1 VGFDFTIDSRFPQF
15 VMGEAVIYG
24 ICVAPWLTLLTRS
37 ALCGTLVTAGLPAL
51 LQLIM
56 LQPEDISSY
65 ALQLAGAS
73 SAFIPLI
80 GLPLSW
86 LEFRKCGEPRA
97 LPGFDVRASLDP
109 ENRKVL
115 TSPKLWQLFK
125 KELQLQRLGV
135 ALGLLCL
142 AINFFLD
149 RKSVGLWTILYP
161 SVLALLIG
169 ATASAD
175 ERQFGTWQWQM
186 LLPSSRSIQW
196 AIKVATVLILSSFL
210 SGVLPLEV
218 LRKVGRSQDV
228 PPGAMGF
235 MVFNAVFLSMV
246 GLYASSLCSS
256 GLKAML
262 LSIFPAVAVI
272 ATEIKVASW
281 VVPWMFERYFR
292 FQILLGF
299 PLLVMLSAGVVLF
312 LLLRFAQENHCNG
325 VHQKGRVIQQILHF
339 LVIFAVFHSV
349 VGPKIQ

>member
-1 VGFDFTIDSRFPQF
+1 
-15 VMGEAVIYG
+15 M
-24 ICVAPWLTLLTRS
+24 
-37 ALCGTLVTAGLPAL
+37 
-51 LQLIM
+51 
-56 LQPEDISSY
+56 
-65 ALQLAGAS
+65 GAS
-73 SAFIPLI
+73 LAFIPLI

-86 LEFRKCGEPRA
+86 LEFGRCGEPKTLPTFHHRA
-97 LPGFDVRASLDP
+97 GFDP
-109 ENRKVL
+109 EKREVL
-115 TSPKLWQLFK
+115 TSPRLWQLFK
-125 KELQLQRLGV
+125 KELLLQRLSI

-142 AINFFLD
+142 SINFFLD
-149 RKSVGLWTILYP
+149 RKSVGLWSILYA

-186 LLPSSRSIQW
+186 LLPSSRSAQW
-196 AIKVATVLILSSFL
+196 AIKVATVLLLSSLL
-210 SGVLPLEV
+210 SGVFPLEV

-228 PPGAMGF
+228 PPGALGF
-235 MVFNAVFLSMV
+235 MVLNAVFLSMA

-272 ATEIKVASW
+272 ATEIKVANW
-281 VVPWMFERYFR
+281 VVPWMWMFERYFR

-299 PLLVMLSAGVVLF
+299 PLLVMVFAGGVLF

-339 LVIFAVFHSV
+339 LVIFAVFHSIV
-349 VGPKIQ
+349 SPKIQ